1 MTDPL
6 DLDLTGASAVGV
18 PPRAPSQHMPQPERP
33 AAQPQFAGTELAK
46 SVHSAPTRPA
56 ARSSLAKTAPRT
68 DKPTGFQRALG
79 AFRAVL
85 PVVLPL
91 LEGNIASAASNLLS
105 PRSQHPVDLGPVE
118 SAVGKMK
125 AEQRTLRD
133 QVWEQ
138 KSFLQRLE
146 NELAAVKTT
155 TEQNAED
162 LRELA
167 EHLLVARKRM
177 SRFTWIIVALL
188 ALSLAFN
195 VLVFVRMAS
204 ILRM

>member
-6 DLDLTGASAVGV
+6 DLDLTGASAVGA
-18 PPRAPSQHMPQPERP
+18 PPRAPFQHMPQPEI
-33 AAQPQFAGTELAK
+33 
-46 SVHSAPTRPA
+46 PA
-56 ARSSLAKTAPRT
+56 ARPASSNTELTKTVHPPPATNSGLAKTAPRSS
-68 DKPTGFQRALG
+68 KPTGFQRTMGAL
-79 AFRAVL
+79 RAVL

-91 LEGNIASAASNLLS
+91 LEGNVASAASNLMS
-105 PRSQHPVDLGPVE
+105 PRSQRPVDLGPVE
-118 SAVGKMK
+118 SAVSKMK

-138 KSFLQRLE
+138 KSSLQRLE

-155 TEQNAED
+155 AEQNAED

-167 EHLLVARKRM
+167 GHLLVARKRM
-177 SRFTWIIVALL
+177 ARFTWIIAILL